1 MVTLAVGA
9 FAPAA
14 GAAATPV
21 HASLSHA
28 GCNVSRSK
36 TIVQTATIRVLRTAR
51 HYDPNYATGAHVDY
65 VYACWRP
72 SGKRTRVD
80 IETPDGY
87 FTERVRRVLVARD
100 SNQVIGLESEFNGRG
115 GQQDTIGSIDV
126 RTGRTIHDNRRDVNH
141 YATLDANLAISE
153 FIVTRNGS
161 LAWIGGGSCPSSD
174 GLGTDG
180 VYAIGTG
187 QGERHLVCGDP
198 NGSSGRRAF
207 SRLRYAAG
215 ILTWQAAGGQMSARL
230 S

>member
-1 MVTLAVGA
+1 MVTLAIGT
-9 FAPAA
+9 FAPTA
-14 GAAATPV
+14 GAAATPL
-21 HASLSHA
+21 HAGLSRA
-28 GCNVSRSK
+28 GCNVPRSK

-80 IETPDGY
+80 IETLDGY
-87 FTERVRRVLVARD
+87 FSERVRRVRVARD
-100 SNQVIGLESEFNGRG
+100 SNRVIGLESELNGRG
-115 GQQDTIGSIDV
+115 GQQDTIRSIDV
-126 RTGRTIHDNRRDVNH
+126 RTGRTIHKNRRDVNH
-141 YATLDANLAISE
+141 YATIAANLAIRE

-180 VYAIGTG
+180 VYAIATG
-187 QGERHLVCGDP
+187 QGERQLVCGDP
-198 NGSSGRRAF
+198 NSSSERRVF
-207 SRLRYAAG
+207 SRLRYAGG
-215 ILTWQAAGGQMSARL
+215 ILTWQAADGQMSARL